1 MNLPN
6 RFRTILYIPKKGR
19 DEYGVFPVNKLRNI
33 AIVNSVTSHFLVLD
47 MDMWPACMFM
57 DES

>member
-19 DEYGVFPVNKLRNI
+19 DVYGVFPVNKLRNI

-57 DES
+57 DYS